1 MAFTWSKELETGN
14 PQIDAEHK
22 NLIQASNDLLA
33 ACAAGQGRTELN
45 KTIDFL
51 QEYTKTHF
59 SHEEAL
65 QMRSKYPDYANHKKL
80 HQGFIRT
87 VGDVSAQLKAEG
99 PTVQLVGEIN
109 KLLGGWLINHIKKED
124 VKVAKHIQAQKS

>member
-14 PQIDAEHK
+14 AQIDAEHK
-22 NLIQASNDLLA
+22 NLIQASNNLLA
-33 ACAAGQGRTELN
+33 ACANGQGRAELN
-45 KTIDFL
+45 KTMDFL

-65 QMRSKYPDYANHKKL
+65 QLKFKYPDYANHKKL
-80 HQGFIRT
+80 HQSFIRT
-87 VGDVSAQLKAEG
+87 VADVSTRLKAEG

-109 KLLGGWLINHIKKED
+109 RMLGGWLINHIKRED
-124 VKVAKHIQAQKS
+124 VKVAKHIQSQKG